1 MNLYIGLDVSQRR
14 TAICIIDEKG
24 KTVAEGKALTSP
36 AEIYSWIAKRV
47 DLAQVCQAGLEAGAM
62 SFWLHTE
69 LAELGLPMICL
80 EAFQAAQLLSTQ
92 RNKTDKNDARGL
104 AQIVRMGGSFLKPVM
119 MRSRANQQMRTL
131 LTMRQYL
138 VAQKTGLQNNITG
151 ILKQFGLVT
160 PAGAACAKTFHERVV
175 ETLSRGEDLN
185 SLVREAVMSL
195 LEVHHSICAQLG
207 TLSKKVEATAKAHPV
222 CKRLM
227 TVPGVG
233 PIVALSFVTAVD
245 DPSRFKQ
252 ISDVG
257 AYFGL
262 TPRQYQSGD
271 IDIRGPASRRGDG
284 MTRFHLI
291 QAATVLLAST
301 KKWCSLKAW
310 GMKIAKRS
318 GFGKAQVAVARKLSV
333 LLGTMWI
340 KGQEFRWTPEEKA
353 QPAA

>member
-14 TAICIIDEKG
+14 TAICIIDEEG

-36 AEIYSWIAKRV
+36 AEIYSWIAKRA

-138 VAQKTGLQNNITG
+138 VAQKIGIQNNITG
-151 ILKQFGLVT
+151 TLKQFGLVT
-160 PAGAACAKTFHERVV
+160 PAGAVCAKTFHERVA
-175 ETLSRGEDLN
+175 ETLSRGEDLH

-195 LEVHHSICAQLG
+195 LEVHHSICAQLSM
-207 TLSKKVEATAKAHPV
+207 LSKKVEATARAHPV

-227 TVPGVG
+227 TVPGIG
-233 PIVALSFVTAVD
+233 PVVALSFVTAVD

-262 TPRQYQSGD
+262 TPKQYQSGD

-333 LLGTMWI
+333 LLSTMWI

-353 QPAA
+353 QPVA